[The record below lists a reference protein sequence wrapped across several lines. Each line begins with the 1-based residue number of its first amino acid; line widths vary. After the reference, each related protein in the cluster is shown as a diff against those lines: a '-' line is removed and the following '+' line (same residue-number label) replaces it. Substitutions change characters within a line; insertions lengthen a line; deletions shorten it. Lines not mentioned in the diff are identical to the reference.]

1 MNEDDLVA
9 AVALLIRLAEL
20 DAERPCSLAR
30 LARQA
35 GLPMS
40 AVLRDL
46 AVLEQMVL
54 VERDDASGT
63 VRPSAEGRDWCA
75 QLGRG

>member
-46 AVLEQMVL
+46 AVLEQMGL

-63 VRPSAEGRDWCA
+63 VRPSAEGRDRCA

>member
-9 AVALLIRLAEL
+9 AVALLLKLAEL
-20 DAERPCSLAR
+20 DAERPCSPAR
-30 LARQA
+30 LAKQA

-46 AVLEQMVL
+46 TVLDEMGL
-54 VERDDASGT
+54 VERDAAAGT
-63 VRPSAEGRDWCA
+63 VRPSAEGRHWC
-75 QLGRG
+75 RDVI

>member
-9 AVALLIRLAEL
+9 AVALLLKLAEL
-20 DAERPCSLAR
+20 DAERPCSPAR
-30 LARQA
+30 LAKQA

-46 AVLEQMVL
+46 AVLDEMGL
-54 VERDDASGT
+54 VERDDATGT
-63 VRPSAEGRDWCA
+63 VRPSAEGRAWCA

>member
-9 AVALLIRLAEL
+9 AVALLLKLAEL
-20 DAERPCSLAR
+20 DAERPCSPAR
-30 LARQA
+30 LAKQA

-40 AVLRDL
+40 ALLRDL
-46 AVLEQMVL
+46 AVLEQMGL
-54 VERDDASGT
+54 VERIDAGGT